1 MIVKKMLPVILA
13 CFLISSCGR
22 GRQEPPLKEEIE
34 NPEVLVEEQQK
45 ADETS
50 KTGTGLIITSVVLG
64 AGFAVSLL
72 VNVGLGWRLWMITR
86 PIKSRELVVALA
98 VLDEKFPSEAFVV
111 RRALNDAWSRGRGGC
126 FGFKVRRF

>member
-1 MIVKKMLPVILA
+1 MKETLSVILA
-13 CFLISSCGR
+13 CFLISSCGG

-72 VNVGLGWRLWMITR
+72 VNVGLGWRLWVITR
-86 PIKSRELVVALA
+86 PINLTELAIALS
-98 VLDEKFPSEAFVV
+98 VMNEKLPNEVSIV
-111 RRALNDAWSRGRGGC
+111 RRALREALSGVLQRSR
-126 FGFKVRRF
+126 